1 MDYSFI
7 SDLSVEPSAT
17 RHLSDAQKD
26 RMTLLLDRYL
36 SALEQ
41 DVPPALEE
49 LAVDDP
55 ELIEPL
61 RCYINGLE
69 DLHRIA
75 AGFAPH
81 GATDAAA
88 DDEKRLGDFRL
99 LEEVGRGG
107 MGVVYRARQLSLERI
122 VAIKLLPFA
131 AVLDARQI
139 ARFKNEAHAAAG
151 LNHPN
156 IVPVYTVGVQR
167 GVHYY
172 AMQFIEGRSLDAVIA
187 DQSARGEMPDVDD
200 SLRRA
205 IDVAQALHAAHEFG
219 VVHRDIKPSNLILD
233 KDDKIWVT
241 DFGLARCQ
249 TDASMT
255 KTGDIVGTMKYMSP
269 EQARGESAIVDGR
282 TDVYSLGATLYEMLC
297 LRPAY
302 DGNDTPAVLRQIEER
317 SPTPLRSQRAK
328 IPQDLETVIAKA
340 MSKSR
345 DDRYET
351 ALQFAEDL
359 QRVLDGQPTV
369 ARPPTLVDRL
379 AHWAHA
385 HRNAVAMTFAFGL
398 FTLLGLSISIAMI
411 ASAKQESDAN
421 AILAKRSDRLARA
434 TVDRLGAQMA
444 ELLSDI
450 PAASSV
456 RQQLLRETL
465 TYYQAFA
472 EQADD
477 DETLTEDLAITFG
490 KIGSLQNEIGSPA
503 EAIASLEESMR
514 LFQQLADAGRP
525 NATLQNRLASSENNL
540 ALALDRAGRYQ
551 AAQQH
556 YESAIQRWQ
565 DLSDADPA
573 DVEARAGW
581 AMAVGNF
588 ALLLSKTDR
597 PDQAEAMFH
606 RSLEIAQS
614 APSAA
619 SVAPNAPLA
628 KQLASTYQNLSGLLA
643 ERDPGQAV
651 SYARAALEYQMREL
665 DDGHASPT
673 AAARVALTL
682 NSLGAAQSAC
692 GESDAAIESYRQA
705 SELQQ
710 QLIGRW
716 PGELTYQRDLA
727 VTQNNLGMALAAQDQ
742 FDSARRAFDQALNYQ
757 VALTEAFADDAELQS
772 TLGGIYNNHA
782 FVLEKLNRHPQALDS
797 YRLAVQHQQRAL
809 LAAPEVPR
817 YREYLSKHFYNCAR
831 LLRESDHFD
840 QAVQF
845 ALQRRDLWP
854 DDGDRLASVAEE
866 LLTTAQQ
873 IRQSVAA
880 NRPSQAIASDCI
892 DHAKET
898 LKTATEVGYQ
908 HAADLLNRPEF
919 AELMQKQHLDET

>member
-1 MDYSFI
+1 
-7 SDLSVEPSAT
+7 
-17 RHLSDAQKD
+17 
-26 RMTLLLDRYL
+26 MTLLLDRYL
-36 SALEQ
+36 SALEKGA
-41 DVPPALEE
+41 PPAAED

-69 DLHRIA
+69 DLHQIA

-81 GATDAAA
+81 GENDAEA

-99 LEEVGRGG
+99 LNEVGRGG

-139 ARFKNEAHAAAG
+139 VRFKNEAHAAAQ

-156 IVPVYTVGVQR
+156 IVPVYTVGVER

-187 DQSARGEMPDVDD
+187 DQADRDEMPDIPVT
-200 SLRRA
+200 LRRA
-205 IDVAQALHAAHEFG
+205 IDVAGALHAAHEFG
-219 VVHRDIKPSNLILD
+219 VVHRDVKPSNLILD
-233 KDDKIWVT
+233 TDDKIWVT

-255 KTGDIVGTMKYMSP
+255 QTGDIVGTMKYMSP

-317 SPTPLRSQRAK
+317 SPAPLRSLRPE

-345 DDRYET
+345 DHRYET

-359 QRVLDGQPTV
+359 QRVLDGRPTV

-398 FTLLGLSISIAMI
+398 FTLLGMSISIAMI
-411 ASAKQESDAN
+411 AAAKQESDAN
-421 AILAKRSDRLARA
+421 AILATRSDRLARG

-444 ELLSDI
+444 ELLADI

-465 TYYQAFA
+465 AYYQAFA
-472 EQADD
+472 DQADD
-477 DETLTEDLAITFG
+477 DETLTEDLAITYG
-490 KIGSLQNEIGSPA
+490 KIGTLQNEIGSPA
-503 EAIASLEESMR
+503 EAIASLEASMR
-514 LFQQLADAGRP
+514 LFQQLADAGQP
-525 NATLQNRLASSENNL
+525 NGTLQNRLASSENNL
-540 ALALDRAGRYQ
+540 ALALDRAGQYQ

-556 YESAIQRWQ
+556 YESAIRRWRALAEV
-565 DLSDADPA
+565 DPSDVD
-573 DVEARAGW
+573 ARAGW

-606 RSLEIAQS
+606 RSLEIAQT
-614 APSAA
+614 A
-619 SVAPNAPLA
+619 SPAESGSPNVPLA

-651 SYARAALEYQMREL
+651 TYAQQALQYQMREL
-665 DDGHASPT
+665 DDAHAGPN

-692 GESDAAIESYRQA
+692 GDSDAAIESYRQA
-705 SELQQ
+705 SDFQQ
-710 QLIGRW
+710 QLVDRW

-742 FDSARRAFDQALNYQ
+742 FDSAKRAFDQALGYQ
-757 VALTEAFADDAELQS
+757 IALTEAFADDAELQS

-782 FVLEKLNRHPQALDS
+782 FVLEKLGRRAHALES
-797 YRLAVQHQQRAL
+797 YRLAVKHQQQAL

-817 YREYLSKHFYNCAR
+817 YRDYLSKHFYNCAR
-831 LLRESDHFD
+831 LLRESDDFD

-845 ALQRRDLWP
+845 ALRRRELWS
-854 DDGDRLASVAEE
+854 DDGNRLTGVAEE
-866 LLTTAQQ
+866 LLTTALQ
-873 IRQSVAA
+873 IRQSGPPNA
-880 NRPSQAIASDCI
+880 PSQPQASVCI
-892 DHAKET
+892 DYAKET
-898 LKTATEVGYQ
+898 LKMATLAGNQ
-908 HAADLLNRPEF
+908 HASDLLNRPEF
-919 AELMQKQHLDET
+919 AELIQKPQLDET